1 MFLNA
6 EPQNNQE
13 VQCITFL
20 KCRKPL
26 SPAWHA
32 YFKTDKR
39 IISTKQT
46 IRQLTVLRELK
57 QLVPFKH
64 RNVSCRLWCAEHSSL
79 RGTSAAYF
87 GLLFFPAFMLWW
99 GGGVLLPKTVT
110 SNTGFCE
117 HSPSVSVSEPNQS
130 AALVLLLI
138 LRAIK
143 KIFLHFLKQK
153 SNYSVFNSCLGE
165 LCLR

>member
-1 MFLNA
+1 MEVLHLSSALFSQQMFLNA

-20 KCRKPL
+20 KCRQPL

-87 GLLFFPAFMLWW
+87 GLLFFPSFYAVV
-99 GGGVLLPKTVT
+99 GGVLLPKTVT

-138 LRAIK
+138 LRAI
-143 KIFLHFLKQK
+143 
-153 SNYSVFNSCLGE
+153 
-165 LCLR
+165 